1 MVFFLANH
9 TSSQF
14 FAFIMFHCIVVCF
27 LNGENTTSGIADIWK
42 MYGVSDTSFITI
54 FRAQLGESIKT
65 LILADYP
72 EQWPSLLHWV
82 THNLESQ
89 DQIFG
94 ALYVL
99 RILSRKYE

>member
-1 MVFFLANH
+1 L
-9 TSSQF
+9 
-14 FAFIMFHCIVVCF
+14 
-27 LNGENTTSGIADIWK
+27 
-42 MYGVSDTSFITI
+42 
-54 FRAQLGESIKT
+54 
-65 LILADYP
+65 DYP

-99 RILSRKYE
+99 RILARKYE